1 MMLEEKSGLMSRRL
15 LLKMLGT
22 GAVLLGLNKLT
33 PASAQVSGQV
43 VESLPSFTG
52 PDANPYWNSVGSF
65 VVYPQKLPLIQ
76 LTDRPVQLETPRN
89 YFLTPFTPN
98 AAFYVRWHLDEI
110 SNAVSLSDW
119 RLLVE
124 GNVEKPLALS
134 MSELMSQFKSVSI
147 AAVNQCAG
155 NSRSRFQP
163 RVPGGQWGNG
173 AMSNALFTGVSL
185 KDLLNAAGVRTGS
198 SQVQFEGLD
207 RGRGP
212 EGKGS
217 HSYLKS
223 LGLSDPVIGETIVA
237 YEMNGEPLPMLN
249 GFPVRLVV
257 PGKYATYWTKALTWI
272 RVLTE
277 PDTNYWMAKAYCI
290 PNTPRGNTTPKDV
303 HEGNVEMIPIG
314 TMPVRSFIITP
325 DGSSKIPEEMP
336 VTVRGIAFSG
346 HGRVVKAEFS
356 CDGGKLWDKV
366 ELGEDFGQYSFRA
379 WRTTWIPKRT
389 GKYVLAVRATDE
401 KGNVQPDEGVWNPG
415 GYLWNKLERQ
425 EVFVGA
431 AK

>member
-1 MMLEEKSGLMSRRL
+1 MLEKKSELMSRRF
-15 LLKMLGT
+15 LLKAFGT
-22 GAVLLGLNKLT
+22 GAAWLGISKLS
-33 PASAQVSGQV
+33 PALAQVSGQSLERLPV
-43 VESLPSFTG
+43 VTG
-52 PDANPYWNSVGSF
+52 PEANPYWGSVGTF

-110 SNAVSLSDW
+110 PNAVSLSDW
-119 RLLVE
+119 RLFVE
-124 GNVEKPLALS
+124 GNVEKPLTLS
-134 MSELMSQFKSVSI
+134 MSDLMSQFKPVSI
-147 AAVNQCAG
+147 AAVNQCSG

-173 AMSNALFTGVSL
+173 AMGNALFTGVRL
-185 KDLLNAAGVRTGS
+185 KDLLNAAGAKTGS

-212 EGKGS
+212 KGKGS
-217 HSYLKS
+217 QIYLKS
-223 LGLSDPVIGETIVA
+223 MGLSDPVIGETIVA

-257 PGKYATYWTKALTWI
+257 PGKFATYWTKALTWI

-277 PDTNYWMAKAYCI
+277 PDINYWMAKAYCI

-303 HEGNVEMIPIG
+303 NEGKVEMIPIG
-314 TMPVRSFIITP
+314 SMPVRSFIITP

-336 VTVRGIAFSG
+336 VKVRGIAFSG
-346 HGRVVKAEFS
+346 YGRVAKVEFS
-356 CDGGKLWDKV
+356 WDGGKFWTKA
-366 ELGEDFGQYSFRA
+366 EPGEDYGQYSFRT
-379 WRTTWIPKRT
+379 WETTWIPKRT

-401 KGNVQPDEGVWNPG
+401 KGNIQPDEGVWNPG
-415 GYLWNKLERQ
+415 GYLWNKIERQ
-425 EVFVGA
+425 EVHVGA

>member
-1 MMLEEKSGLMSRRL
+1 MLEKNQELMSRRF
-15 LLKMLGT
+15 LLKAFGT
-22 GAVLLGLNKLT
+22 GAAWLGISKLS
-33 PASAQVSGQV
+33 PALAQVSGQSLERLPV
-43 VESLPSFTG
+43 VTG
-52 PDANPYWNSVGSF
+52 PEANPYWGSVGTF

-110 SNAVSLSDW
+110 PNAVSLSDW
-119 RLLVE
+119 RLFVE
-124 GNVEKPLALS
+124 GNVEKPLTLS
-134 MSELMSQFKSVSI
+134 MSDLMSQFKPVSI
-147 AAVNQCAG
+147 AAVNQCSG

-173 AMSNALFTGVSL
+173 AMGNALFTGVRL
-185 KDLLNAAGVRTGS
+185 KDLLNAAGAKTGS

-212 EGKGS
+212 KGKGS
-217 HSYLKS
+217 QIYLKS
-223 LGLSDPVIGETIVA
+223 MGLSDPVIGETIVA

-257 PGKYATYWTKALTWI
+257 PGKFATYWTKALTWI

-277 PDTNYWMAKAYCI
+277 PDINYWMAKAYCI

-303 HEGNVEMIPIG
+303 NEGKVEMIPIG
-314 TMPVRSFIITP
+314 SMPVRSFIITP

-336 VTVRGIAFSG
+336 VKVRGIAFSG
-346 HGRVVKAEFS
+346 YGRVAKVEFS
-356 CDGGKLWDKV
+356 WDGGKFWTKA
-366 ELGEDFGQYSFRA
+366 EPGEDYGQYSFRT
-379 WRTTWIPKRT
+379 WETTWIPKRT

-401 KGNVQPDEGVWNPG
+401 KGNIQPDEGVWNPG
-415 GYLWNKLERQ
+415 GYLWNKIERQ
-425 EVFVGA
+425 EVHVGA

>member
-1 MMLEEKSGLMSRRL
+1 MSEEKPGIMSRRF
-15 LLKMLGT
+15 LLKVIWG
-22 GAVLLGLNKLT
+22 GAAWLSLNKLT
-33 PASAQVSGQV
+33 PAWAQVSGQAI
-43 VESLPSFTG
+43 EPLPGFTG
-52 PDANPYWNSVGSF
+52 PDANPYWGSAGPF
-65 VVYPQKLPLIQ
+65 VIHPQKLPLIQ
-76 LTDRPVQLETPRN
+76 LTDRPIQLETPRH

-110 SNAVSLSDW
+110 PNAVSLSDW
-119 RLLVE
+119 RLFIE
-124 GNVEKPLALS
+124 GNVEKTLALS
-134 MSELMSQFKSVSI
+134 MSELMSQFKPVSI
-147 AAVNQCAG
+147 TAVNQCSG

-173 AMSNALFTGVSL
+173 AMGNALFTGVRL
-185 KDLLNAAGVRTGS
+185 KDLLESAGARTGS
-198 SQVQFEGLD
+198 FQVQFEGLD

-257 PGKYATYWTKALTWI
+257 PGKFATYWTKALTWI

-290 PNTPRGNTTPKDV
+290 PNTPRGNITPKDV
-303 HEGNVEMIPIG
+303 NEGRAEMIPIG

-325 DGSSKIPEEMP
+325 DGSGKIPEEMA

-346 HGRVVKAEFS
+346 FGRVVKVEFS
-356 CDGGKLWDKV
+356 WDGGKLWAKA
-366 ELGEDFGQYSFRA
+366 ELGEDYGQYSFRT
-379 WRTTWIPKRT
+379 WETTWIPKRT

-401 KGNVQPDEGVWNPG
+401 KGNIQPDEGVWNPG
-415 GYLWNKLERQ
+415 GYLWNKIERQ
-425 EVFVGA
+425 EVHVGA

>member
-1 MMLEEKSGLMSRRL
+1 MLEKKSELMSRRF
-15 LLKMLGT
+15 LLKAFGT
-22 GAVLLGLNKLT
+22 GAAWLGISKLS
-33 PASAQVSGQV
+33 PALAQVSGQSLERLPV
-43 VESLPSFTG
+43 VTG
-52 PDANPYWNSVGSF
+52 PEANPYWGSVGTF

-110 SNAVSLSDW
+110 PNAVSLSDW
-119 RLLVE
+119 RLFVE
-124 GNVEKPLALS
+124 GNVEKPLTLS
-134 MSELMSQFKSVSI
+134 MSDLMSQFKPVSI
-147 AAVNQCAG
+147 AAVNQCSG

-173 AMSNALFTGVSL
+173 AMGNALFTGVRL
-185 KDLLNAAGVRTGS
+185 KDLLNAAGAKTGS

-212 EGKGS
+212 KGKGS
-217 HSYLKS
+217 HIYLKS
-223 LGLSDPVIGETIVA
+223 MGLSDPVIGETIVA

-257 PGKYATYWTKALTWI
+257 PGKFATYWTKALTWI

-303 HEGNVEMIPIG
+303 NEGRVEMIPIG

-325 DGSSKIPEEMP
+325 DGSSKIPVEMP

-346 HGRVVKAEFS
+346 YGRVVRVEFS
-356 CDGGKLWDKV
+356 WDSGKLWAKA
-366 ELGEDFGQYSFRA
+366 ELGEDYGQYSFRT
-379 WRTTWIPKRT
+379 WETTWIPKRT

-401 KGNVQPDEGVWNPG
+401 KGNIQPDEGVWNPG
-415 GYLWNKLERQ
+415 GYLWNKIERQ
-425 EVFVGA
+425 EVHVGA

>member
-1 MMLEEKSGLMSRRL
+1 MLEEKSGLMSRRL

-110 SNAVSLSDW
+110 PNAVSLSDW

-257 PGKYATYWTKALTWI
+257 PGKFATYWTKALTWI

-314 TMPVRSFIITP
+314 SMPVRSFIIIP
-325 DGSSKIPEEMP
+325 DGSGKIPEEMP

>member
-1 MMLEEKSGLMSRRL
+1 MLEEKSGLMSRRL
-15 LLKMLGT
+15 LLKMLGG

-33 PASAQVSGQV
+33 PTSAQVSGQAI
-43 VESLPSFTG
+43 EPLPRFTG
-52 PDANPYWNSVGSF
+52 PEANPYWGSVGSF

-76 LTDRPVQLETPRN
+76 LTDRPVQLETPRH

-110 SNAVSLSDW
+110 PNAVSLSDW

-124 GNVEKPLALS
+124 GNVEKSLALS
-134 MSELMSQFKSVSI
+134 MSDLMNQFKPVSI
-147 AAVNQCAG
+147 AAVNQCSG

-173 AMSNALFTGVSL
+173 AMGNALFTGVRL
-185 KDLLNAAGVRTGS
+185 KDLLNAAGVKTGS

-257 PGKYATYWTKALTWI
+257 PGKFATYWTKALTWI

-303 HEGNVEMIPIG
+303 NEGRVEMIPIG

-325 DGSSKIPEEMP
+325 DGSGKIPEEMP
-336 VTVRGIAFSG
+336 VTVRGIAFG
-346 HGRVVKAEFS
+346 GFGRVVKVEFS
-356 CDGGKLWDKV
+356 WDGGKLWAKA
-366 ELGEDFGQYSFRA
+366 ELGEDYGQYSFRT
-379 WRTTWIPKRT
+379 WETTWTPKRT

-401 KGNVQPDEGVWNPG
+401 KGNIQPDDGVWNPG
-415 GYLWNKLERQ
+415 GYLWNRIERQ